1 MYIHTLKINCIMR
14 IHYSTYCMITMC
26 MCLQILLVH
35 LYINKGDFYILL
47 KFIIHLHGECNTLL
61 QLVWSLSSFLNV
73 HPHCDLLKCLKIIH
87 AVILLSNIAW
97 RFILQEILSGFGFTV
112 ISVVSGFW
120 FGFSPWNPPKETH
133 SNSHSSSWTR
143 WFSSPSLPL
152 LGWKVLE
159 LDAVHAQ
166 RLFHGRY
173 TYGCTMATSRTP
185 WDSTNEIFIAP
196 SASRYGWHC
205 KTTILALLL
214 HQQTNLYHHMNFG
227 ANSEKLFPLA
237 MS

>member
-1 MYIHTLKINCIMR
+1 MVLSVGIPDLRNQYLCKYVYAWNSCCGGLKP
-14 IHYSTYCMITMC
+14 
-26 MCLQILLVH
+26 Q
-35 LYINKGDFYILL
+35 NKGQPGSRYTYIR
-47 KFIIHLHGECNTLL
+47 
-61 QLVWSLSSFLNV
+61 V
-73 HPHCDLLKCLKIIH
+73 HI
-87 AVILLSNIAW
+87 SW
-97 RFILQEILSGFGFTV
+97 RFILQEILSGFGFIV